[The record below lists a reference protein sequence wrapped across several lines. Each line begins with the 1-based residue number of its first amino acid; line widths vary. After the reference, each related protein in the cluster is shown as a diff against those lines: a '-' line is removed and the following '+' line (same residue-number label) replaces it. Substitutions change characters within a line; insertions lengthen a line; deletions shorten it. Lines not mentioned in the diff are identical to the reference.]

1 MVRKLIFYT
10 LYPTTS
16 TRLYST
22 QINDCIMTQRFK
34 TFFLAIHCLIILN
47 ASIAQGTSLKPE
59 NHKMDWWKEARFGM
73 FIHWGIYAVPAGRYV
88 FNLPDGKY
96 KEDITQGEWIM
107 NRCKIPVAE
116 YRKYAEHF
124 NPTKFNA
131 EEWVL
136 TAKAAGQKYIVI
148 TAKHHDGF
156 AMYKSETS
164 NYNIYDATPFKR
176 DPLKELAEACR
187 KYGMKLGFYYSQAQ
201 DWGHKGGAPNKWHW
215 DKAAQDGS
223 MDAYIDSIAAPQV
236 KELLTN
242 YGDVAVLWWD
252 TPKDMTP
259 ELAQKLDDITRQHP
273 NLITNNRLGGGIRGD
288 LETPEQYI
296 PASGYPGRNWE
307 VCMTVNDHWGYNA
320 YDDNWKSTKEL
331 LRKLIDITSKG
342 GNFLLNVG
350 PTAEGIIPP
359 VCVNTLKEMGDWLK
373 INGDAI
379 YGTTANP
386 FDYLSCGRATRKEQ
400 KVYIHVFDWPKNGQL
415 NVPFANNVT
424 KAYLLED
431 TTTLLRT
438 KQMVNKV
445 LVSVP
450 KIAPDKM
457 ATVVVLEF
465 KGEPIVLPKL
475 TENTTS
481 KATSELDTA
490 HGINKIFSTNPKD
503 FYSAGKD
510 QKETTIELDLGKPQ
524 AVAGIMLAEP
534 WRAWE
539 KKEQHYVLS
548 YKVGNDWKI
557 LAEETTNG
565 TGHTKLFGTVTT
577 QFIRLKLNNKTDA
590 PKLNQLLLYRP
601 D

>member
-1 MVRKLIFYT
+1 MYNYLHSHAHMKYKFRIVICL
-10 LYPTTS
+10 L
-16 TRLYST
+16 LA
-22 QINDCIMTQRFK
+22 
-34 TFFLAIHCLIILN
+34 FFLTKF
-47 ASIAQGTSLKPE
+47 SYAQNEAAMTSE
-59 NHKMDWWKEARFGM
+59 HKMQWWREAKFGM
-73 FIHWGIYAVPAGRYV
+73 FIHWGIYSIPAGKYV
-88 FNLPDGKY
+88 WNLPDGKY

-124 NPTKFNA
+124 NPIKFNA
-131 EEWVL
+131 EQWVL

-156 AMYKSETS
+156 AMFKSEVS

-176 DPLKELAEACR
+176 DPLKELADACR

-215 DKAAQDGS
+215 DKDAQDGS

-236 KELLTN
+236 KEILTK

-259 ELAQKLDDITRQHP
+259 ELANKLDAITKQHP
-273 NLITNNRLGGGIRGD
+273 SLITNNRLGGGIRGD

-307 VCMTVNDHWGYNA
+307 VCMTVNEHWGYNA

-331 LRKLIDITSKG
+331 LRKLIDIVSKG

-350 PTAEGIIPP
+350 PTAEGIIPQ

-373 INGDAI
+373 INGESI

-386 FDYLSCGRATRKEQ
+386 FDYLSWGRATRKGQ

-415 NVPFANNVT
+415 NVPFANTVT

-431 TTTLLRT
+431 TATLLSI
-438 KQMVNKV
+438 KKEGSK
-445 LVSVP
+445 LVVTVP
-450 KIAPDKM
+450 KIAPDKI
-457 ATVVVLEF
+457 ASVVVLEF
-465 KGEPIVLPKL
+465 KGEPTVLPKL
-475 TENTTS
+475 TEGANAN
-481 KATSELDTA
+481 ATSELDTA
-490 HGINKIFSTNPKD
+490 HGIKKIFSTNPKD

-510 QKETTIELDLGKPQ
+510 QKETTIELDLKKPQ
-524 AVAGIMLAEP
+524 QVAGIMLAEP

-539 KKEQHYVLS
+539 NKKQQFVLR
-548 YKVGNDWKI
+548 YKSGDEWREI
-557 LAEETTNG
+557 IEGTTNG
-565 TGHTKLFGTVTT
+565 TGYIEMFKPVTV
-577 QFIRLKLNNKTDA
+577 QYLRLELKNDTDA
-590 PKLNQLLLYRP
+590 PRLNQLMLYRP
-601 D
+601 Y

>member
-1 MVRKLIFYT
+1 MKCKLRCALCLLLATFLINVC
-10 LYPTTS
+10 
-16 TRLYST
+16 YSQEVT
-22 QINDCIMTQRFK
+22 IMPND
-34 TFFLAIHCLIILN
+34 
-47 ASIAQGTSLKPE
+47 
-59 NHKMDWWKEARFGM
+59 HKMDWWKDARFGM
-73 FIHWGIYAVPAGRYV
+73 FIHWGIYSVPAGKYV
-88 FNLPDGKY
+88 FNLPNGQY

-116 YRKYAEHF
+116 YRKYAERF
-124 NPTKFNA
+124 NPIKFNA

-136 TAKAAGQKYIVI
+136 SAKAAGQKYIVI

-156 AMYKSETS
+156 AMFKSETS

-187 KYGMKLGFYYSQAQ
+187 KYGIKLGFYYSQAQ
-201 DWGHKGGAPNKWHW
+201 DWGHKGGAPNKYHW

-259 ELAQKLDDITRQHP
+259 TLAQKLDSITKLHP
-273 NLITNNRLGGGIRGD
+273 YLITNNRLGGGIRGD

-296 PASGYPGRNWE
+296 PAAGYPGRNWE

-320 YDDNWKSTKEL
+320 YDDNWKSSKEL
-331 LRKLIDITSKG
+331 IRKLIDIASKG

-359 VCVNTLKEMGDWLK
+359 VCVNTLKEIGDWLK
-373 INGDAI
+373 INGEAI

-386 FDYLSCGRATRKEQ
+386 FDYISWGRATRKGQ
-400 KVYIHVFDWPKNGQL
+400 KVFIHVFDWPKNGKL
-415 NVPFANNVT
+415 NVPFANTVT

-431 TTTLLRT
+431 TATMLPT
-438 KQMVNKV
+438 KTIGTKVMVT
-445 LVSVP
+445 VP
-450 KIAPDKM
+450 KIAPDKV
-457 ATVVVLEF
+457 ASVLVLEF
-465 KGEPIVLPKL
+465 KGEPNILPKL
-475 TENTTS
+475 TEGATA
-481 KATSELDTA
+481 KASSELDTT
-490 HGINKIFSTNPKD
+490 HGVNKIFSTYPKD
-503 FYSAGKD
+503 FYSAAKD
-510 QKETTIELDLGKPQ
+510 QKETTIELNLGKPL

-534 WRAWE
+534 WRTWE
-539 KKEQHYVLS
+539 NKKQQFTLS
-548 YKVGNDWKI
+548 YKDGNEWKKI
-557 LAEETTNG
+557 TDGTTNG
-565 TGHTKLFGTVTT
+565 TGHTEMFKEVTT
-577 QFIRLKLNNKTDA
+577 QWLRLQLTNDTD
-590 PKLNQLLLYRP
+590 PPRLNQLLLYRP

>member
-1 MVRKLIFYT
+1 MKYKFRIITCLSLALVL
-10 LYPTTS
+10 TTFS
-16 TRLYST
+16 FA
-22 QINDCIMTQRFK
+22 QNEAAK
-34 TFFLAIHCLIILN
+34 TSN
-47 ASIAQGTSLKPE
+47 P
-59 NHKMDWWKEARFGM
+59 KMQWWREAKFGM
-73 FIHWGIYAVPAGRYV
+73 FIHWGIYSVPAGKYV
-88 FNLPDGKY
+88 YNLPDGKY

-124 NPTKFNA
+124 NPIKFNA
-131 EEWVL
+131 EQWVL

-156 AMYKSETS
+156 AMYKSEVS

-176 DPLKELAEACR
+176 DPLKELADACR

-215 DKAAQDGS
+215 DKEAQDGS

-236 KELLTN
+236 KEILTK
-242 YGDVAVLWWD
+242 YSDVAVLWWD

-259 ELAQKLDDITRQHP
+259 ELANKLDAITKQHP

-331 LRKLIDITSKG
+331 LHKLIDIVSKG

-350 PTAEGIIPP
+350 PTAEGIIPQ

-373 INGDAI
+373 INGEAI

-386 FDYLSCGRATRKEQ
+386 FDYLSWGRATRKGQ

-415 NVPFANNVT
+415 NVPFANTVT

-431 TTTLLRT
+431 TTTLLSI
-438 KQMVNKV
+438 KKEGSK
-445 LVSVP
+445 LVVTVP
-450 KIAPDKM
+450 KIAPDKI
-457 ATVVVLEF
+457 ASVVVLEF

-475 TENTTS
+475 TEGAIA

-490 HGINKIFSTNPKD
+490 HAINKIFSTNPKD

-510 QKETTIELDLGKPQ
+510 KKETTIELDLKKPQ
-524 AVAGIMLAEP
+524 QVAGIMLAEP

-539 KKEQHYVLS
+539 NKKQQFVLR
-548 YKVGNDWKI
+548 YKSGDEWKEI
-557 LAEETTNG
+557 IKGTTNG
-565 TGHTKLFGTVTT
+565 TGYTEMFKPVNAQYL
-577 QFIRLKLNNKTDA
+577 RLELKNDTDA
-590 PKLNQLLLYRP
+590 PRLNQLLLYRP

>member
-1 MVRKLIFYT
+1 MNYT
-10 LYPTTS
+10 LKS
-16 TRLYST
+16 TLCSL
-22 QINDCIMTQRFK
+22 
-34 TFFLAIHCLIILN
+34 LAIVITTIPYAQN
-47 ASIAQGTSLKPE
+47 ATTTTT
-59 NHKMDWWKEARFGM
+59 NNKMDWWKDARFGL
-73 FIHWGIYAVPAGRYV
+73 FIHWGIYSVPAGKFF

-107 NRCKIPVAE
+107 NRCEIPLAE
-116 YRKYAEHF
+116 YKKYAAHF
-124 NPTKFNA
+124 NPVKFNA
-131 EEWVL
+131 EQWVL

-156 AMYKSETS
+156 AMFKSATS

-259 ELAQKLDDITRQHP
+259 ELANKLDAITKEHP

-288 LETPEQYI
+288 LETPEQFI
-296 PASGYPGRNWE
+296 PAAGYPGRNWK

-320 YDDNWKSTKEL
+320 YDDNWKPTKEL
-331 LRKLIDITSKG
+331 LHKLIDIVSKG

-359 VCVNTLKEMGDWLK
+359 VCVNTLKEMGDWLH
-373 INGDAI
+373 INGEAI
-379 YGTTANP
+379 YGTTTNP
-386 FDYLSCGRATRKEQ
+386 FDYLSWGRATRKGQ
-400 KVYIHVFDWPKNGQL
+400 KVFIHVFDWPKNEQL
-415 NVPFANNVT
+415 NIPFANKVT

-431 TTTLLRT
+431 TTNILPT
-438 KQMVNKV
+438 KHVGSKV
-445 LVSVP
+445 VVTVP
-450 KIAPDKM
+450 KIAPDKI
-457 ATVVVLEF
+457 ASVIVVDF

-475 TENTTS
+475 TD
-481 KATSELDTA
+481 KATAKASSELDTA
-490 HGINKIFSTNPKD
+490 HGVNKIFSNNPKD
-503 FYSAGKD
+503 YYSAAKD
-510 QKETTIELDLGKPQ
+510 QKETTIELNLGKSQ

-534 WRAWE
+534 WRLWE
-539 KKEQHYVLS
+539 NKKQQYVLC
-548 YKVGNDWKI
+548 YKEGNDWKKI
-557 LAEETTNG
+557 SSGVTNG
-565 TGHTKLFGTVTT
+565 TGYTEMFKQVTT
-577 QFIRLKLNNKTDA
+577 QWLRLELTNNTDP
-590 PKLNQLLLYRP
+590 PKLNQLLLFRP